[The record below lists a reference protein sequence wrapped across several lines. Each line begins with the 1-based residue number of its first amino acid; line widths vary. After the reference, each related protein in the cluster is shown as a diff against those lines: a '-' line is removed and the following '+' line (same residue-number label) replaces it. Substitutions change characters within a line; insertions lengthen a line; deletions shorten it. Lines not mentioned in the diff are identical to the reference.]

1 LAANAR
7 GDYATAFPLF
17 MVCAAPGNPYNAYC
31 EEFIGGY
38 YDLGQGVPQD
48 YAEAMKW
55 YRKAAAQGEAGAQ
68 YSIGMMYDYGNGVPV
83 DYAEAGRW
91 YLKAAD
97 QAYSRAQRALGDMC
111 SVGHGVPKDYVKAY
125 MWLNLAAGHGAPQA
139 ASSRDYLAKLMTPAQ
154 LAEAQRLAREWKPM
168 K

>member
-1 LAANAR
+1 MQKVIVAGGALLMLGGAALADPFGDALAANAR

-97 QAYSRAQRALGDMC
+97 QGYSRAQRALGDMC
-111 SVGHGVPKDYVKAY
+111 SLGTAC
-125 MWLNLAAGHGAPQA
+125 QRTT
-139 ASSRDYLAKLMTPAQ
+139 SRRTCG
-154 LAEAQRLAREWKPM
+154 
-168 K
+168 